1 MNKFIPLY
9 EPYFVKK
16 DKKIISKCLD
26 DNWVSTSGPLVEKFE
41 QEIVK
46 QTKCRY
52 AVACSSGTAALHL
65 ALIGIGVKKND
76 LVLVSNLTFIASVN
90 VIKYVGAE
98 PILFDCDKET
108 WQIDEK
114 LIQNFLEN
122 ECYTK
127 SGSCF
132 YKKTRQRIGAILP
145 VHILGH
151 TTQIDKIVK
160 LGVKFKIPTVEDAAE
175 SFGAKFKKKQLGSFG
190 KVGCFSFN
198 GNKIITTASGG
209 VVITNQRSLAKRIKH
224 FSQQA
229 KSSKIDYIH
238 NQIGFN
244 YRMNNLCASLG
255 LTQLEKLDF
264 FIKQKEKIANIYIEG
279 FKRNKFINLI
289 KPIKFS
295 KPNWWLFTI
304 LINHEKI
311 DAKKMYKKLLENGIQ
326 TRRLWQPMNL
336 SIPYKNCIMIGANN
350 SFNLY
355 KNALSLPSSVS
366 LKNKEQM
373 KIIKLINYFL
383 INSVK

>member
-65 ALIGIGVKKND
+65 ALIGIGIKKND

>member
-65 ALIGIGVKKND
+65 ALIGIGIKKND

-132 YKKTRQRIGAILP
+132 YKKTKQRIGAILP

-160 LGVKFKIPTVEDAAE
+160 LGVKFKIPTIEDAAE

-209 VVITNQRSLAKRIKH
+209 VVVTNQKSLAKKIKH

-279 FKRNKFINLI
+279 FKKNKFVNLI
-289 KPIKFS
+289 KQIKFS

>member
-65 ALIGIGVKKND
+65 ALIGIGIKKND

-289 KPIKFS
+289 KPTKFS

>member
-1 MNKFIPLY
+1 MEEKAPGPWYY
-9 EPYFVKK
+9 E
-16 DKKIISKCLD
+16 
-26 DNWVSTSGPLVEKFE
+26 
-41 QEIVK
+41 
-46 QTKCRY
+46 
-52 AVACSSGTAALHL
+52 
-65 ALIGIGVKKND
+65 
-76 LVLVSNLTFIASVN
+76 
-90 VIKYVGAE
+90 
-98 PILFDCDKET
+98 
-108 WQIDEK
+108 QI
-114 LIQNFLEN
+114 N
-122 ECYTK
+122 
-127 SGSCF
+127 
-132 YKKTRQRIGAILP
+132 
-145 VHILGH
+145 
-151 TTQIDKIVK
+151 
-160 LGVKFKIPTVEDAAE
+160 
-175 SFGAKFKKKQLGSFG
+175 
-190 KVGCFSFN
+190 
-198 GNKIITTASGG
+198 
-209 VVITNQRSLAKRIKH
+209 
-224 FSQQA
+224 
-229 KSSKIDYIH
+229 
-238 NQIGFN
+238 IGFN